1 MTIEICLACGE
12 RLIAV
17 LPELV
22 EGPFGHAGDTLRQ
35 TQPEWSVL

>member
-1 MTIEICLACGE
+1 MTIEICMACGE
-12 RLIAV
+12 RLVAV

-22 EGPFGHAGDTLRQ
+22 EGPFGRARDKLRQ